1 MTSVRRIAEIA
12 SESEEPAGDQ
22 PCYIISV
29 AARLVGLHPQTL
41 RYYESQGLIKP
52 RRSPGNKRLYSPRD
66 IGRLRQIQ
74 RLTTELG
81 VNLAGVE
88 AILHLSEEMAKLE
101 AELARMEERLVKEV
115 ALLKRKLEDAKQ
127 AE

>member
-1 MTSVRRIAEIA
+1 MEEVVAVVR
-12 SESEEPAGDQ
+12 EPAGDQ

-29 AARLVGLHPQTL
+29 AARLVGVHPQTL

-52 RRSPGNKRLYSPRD
+52 RRSPGNRRLYSPKD
-66 IGRLRQIQ
+66 IERLRQIQ

-88 AILHLSEEMAKLE
+88 AVLHLVEQVKRLE
-101 AELARMEERLVKEV
+101 SELARMRERFASEAASLDGDLGSSE
-115 ALLKRKLEDAKQ
+115 
-127 AE
+127 

>member
-1 MTSVRRIAEIA
+1 MG
-12 SESEEPAGDQ
+12 EPAGDQ

-52 RRSPGNKRLYSPRD
+52 RRSPGNKRLYSPKD
-66 IGRLRQIQ
+66 IERLRQIQ
-74 RLTTELG
+74 RLTTEHG

-88 AILHLSEEMAKLE
+88 AILRMADQMAELE
-101 AELARMEERLVKEV
+101 AEMARLRERFANEV
-115 ALLKRKLEDAKQ
+115 SVLKSKLESS
-127 AE
+127 E

>member
-12 SESEEPAGDQ
+12 SGSEGPPGDQ

-66 IGRLRQIQ
+66 IERLRQIQ

-88 AILHLSEEMAKLE
+88 AILHLAEEMAKLE
-101 AELARMEERLVKEV
+101 AELALMEERLAKEV
-115 ALLKRKLEDAKQ
+115 ALLKSKLENAD
-127 AE
+127 